1 MSGMVLVVATETE
14 AQYFTAVATQYAC
27 PIVVSGMGAVNA
39 ALATQMAIIQHQPS
53 YVLHTGI
60 AGAYVQS
67 GLDIGQAVLLTA
79 STYADLGA
87 YDQDT
92 FISAADMGFGVLS
105 AYPRYLPAAADTAEL
120 ADSLNLASGWA
131 LTVEAATGSLAR
143 AELLQQRYPEACIE
157 DMESAG
163 VFHAALQAG
172 VPAIAWRG
180 ISNWVGP
187 RDRKSWRIPEALL
200 ACQDVLHKILKR
212 LC

>member
-1 MSGMVLVVATETE
+1 MSTVVLVVATAAE

-27 PIVVSGMGAVNA
+27 PIVVSGIGAVNA
-39 ALATQMAIIQHQPS
+39 ALATQMAILQHQPQ

-60 AGAYVQS
+60 AGAYPQS
-67 GLDIGQAVLLTA
+67 GLTIGQVVFLTA

-92 FISAADMGFGVLS
+92 FISAADMGFEVLP
-105 AYPRYLPAAADTAEL
+105 AYPRYLPAASDTAHL
-120 ADSLNLASGWA
+120 AVGLEVVSGLA
-131 LTVEAATGSLAR
+131 LTVEAATGSVAR
-143 AELLQQRYPEACIE
+143 AELLQRRYPQACIE

-163 VFHAALQAG
+163 VFHAALQAE

-180 ISNWVGP
+180 VSNWVGP
-187 RDRKSWRIPEALL
+187 RDRQNWHIPESLL
-200 ACQDVLHKILKR
+200 ACQDVLHKLLKR

>member
-1 MSGMVLVVATETE
+1 MSGLILVVATAAE

-27 PIVVSGMGAVNA
+27 PVVVSGIGAVNA
-39 ALATQMAIIQHQPS
+39 ALATQMAILQHQPS

-60 AGAYVQS
+60 AGAYLQS
-67 GLDIGQAVLLTA
+67 DLALGQAMLITA
-79 STYADLGA
+79 ATYADLGA

-92 FISAADMGFGVLS
+92 FISAADMGFGVLPV
-105 AYPRYLPAAADTAEL
+105 YPRYLPAAANTAEL
-120 ADSLNLASGWA
+120 ADSLNLASGLA

-143 AELLQQRYPEACIE
+143 AELLQQRYPEAYIE

-163 VFHAALQAG
+163 VLHAALQAG
-172 VPAIAWRG
+172 VPVIAWRG
-180 ISNWVGP
+180 VSNWVGP
-187 RDRKSWRIPEALL
+187 RDRKSWCIAEALL